1 MTVSIS
7 GSGALLS
14 ADIKVQ
20 LLLNSLF
27 VFQNLSSQR
36 NPSKFRKHIL
46 QNAVVLGGQV
56 DS

>member
-27 VFQNLSSQR
+27 VFQNLSIPQR
-36 NPSKFRKHIL
+36 NHIL

-56 DS
+56 DSACLK